1 MEDFVNKMVDKVGI
15 DKDTAHK
22 VLAFLKDHSDEAIK
36 YLQESGIK
44 DKLPGGIGK
53 LF

>member
-1 MEDFVNKMVDKVGI
+1 MEDFVNKMVEKVGI